1 MVGMDGADEVFSL
14 EGAMAPQ
21 EIIERFKR
29 VFGREMTPDERKS
42 LFLPPDASAQTA
54 GK

>member
-1 MVGMDGADEVFSL
+1 MDGADEVFSL
-14 EGAMAPQ
+14 EGAMSPQ

-29 VFGREMTPDERKS
+29 VFAREMTPAERKS
-42 LFLPPDASAQTA
+42 FFLPPDASTQTA

>member
-1 MVGMDGADEVFSL
+1 MDKADEVFSL
-14 EGAMAPQ
+14 QGTMSHQ

-29 VFGREMTPDERKS
+29 VFGREMTQAERKS
-42 LFLPPDASAQTA
+42 FFLPPNASAQTT